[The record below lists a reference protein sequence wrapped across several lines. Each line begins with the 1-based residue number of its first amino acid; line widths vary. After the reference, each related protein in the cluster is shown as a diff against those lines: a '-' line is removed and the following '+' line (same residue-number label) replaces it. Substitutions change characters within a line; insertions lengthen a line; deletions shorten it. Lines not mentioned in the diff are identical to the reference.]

1 MSGQD
6 QDELLILGDDEDDAE
21 VDSDGP
27 GLLVQVR
34 NHLVTVEAVGGTF
47 RVAASMRTDFGSVV
61 VPFVTHTHESLH
73 DATMEVRRIVASWAT
88 RFEPQPMDADVDL
101 HPAIVGRAEDGST
114 ITVLYFGEDR
124 WIGLDSL
131 MPDEIFADWT
141 SFEAAL
147 EEVIDVAFVPIP

>member
-1 MSGQD
+1 MSGHD
-6 QDELLILGDDEDDAE
+6 QNELLAVDDEPATAE
-21 VDSDGP
+21 GP

-34 NHLVTVEAVGGTF
+34 NHLVTVEAIGETYQ
-47 RVAASMRTDFGSVV
+47 VAASMRTDFGSTV
-61 VPFVTHTHESLH
+61 VPFVTHTHDTLQ
-73 DATMEVRRIVASWAT
+73 DATMEVRRIVATWAT

-147 EEVIDVAFVPIP
+147 EEVIDVAFVPIA

>member
-1 MSGQD
+1 MSGQERD
-6 QDELLILGDDEDDAE
+6 KLLTVGDDDDDAA
-21 VDSDGP
+21 VDTEGP

-34 NHLVTVEAVGGTF
+34 NQLVTVEAAGGTF

-61 VPFVTHTHESLH
+61 VPFATHTHDSLL

-88 RFEPQPMDADVDL
+88 QFEPQRMDADVDL
-101 HPAIVGRAEDGST
+101 HPAIVGRADDGST